1 MIGDFT
7 MKKAEIREQ
16 RIAEILANVD
26 DPGRFG
32 RAKELLRARPNSRKT
47 EVAKQGETDN
57 HVAVRY
63 GEKICYI
70 KAESKTNGGRVDKIL
85 DGTQAEKF
93 VIYSLHFVQK
103 FKATKTAPAREE
115 VRDIPDV
122 IIPMDLFRALLLEL
136 GCYKDI
142 AHGGIVDGI
151 GIQPSSKKLYLRL
164 QAYIDNYGESV
175 LFNNTKVFDSW
186 ELEGLEL

>member
-1 MIGDFT
+1 
-7 MKKAEIREQ
+7 MKKAEIRE
-16 RIAEILANVD
+16 RNIRAILENVD

-32 RAKELLRARPNSRKT
+32 RAKELMRARPNSKKT
-47 EVAKQGETDN
+47 EVARQGKTDN
-57 HVAVRY
+57 HIAIRY
-63 GEKICYI
+63 DDKIRYI
-70 KAESKTNGGRVDKIL
+70 KAESKTNGGRIDKIL
-85 DGTQAEKF
+85 DGTQEEKF
-93 VIYSLHFVQK
+93 VIYSLHFIQK
-103 FKATKTAPAREE
+103 FNATKTAPAREE
-115 VRDIPDV
+115 VRDIPDIV
-122 IIPMDLFRALLLEL
+122 IPMDLFRSLLLEL
-136 GCYKDI
+136 GCYKNI

>member
-1 MIGDFT
+1 
-7 MKKAEIREQ
+7 MKKIEIRESNIQ
-16 RIAEILANVD
+16 AILANEN

-32 RAKELLRARPNSRKT
+32 RAKELMRARPNSKKT
-47 EVAKQGETDN
+47 EVAKQGKTDN

-63 GEKICYI
+63 GEKIRYI

-85 DGTQAEKF
+85 DGTQEEKF

-103 FKATKTAPAREE
+103 FNATKTAPAREE
-115 VRDIPDV
+115 VRDIPDI
-122 IIPMDLFRALLLEL
+122 IIPTDLFRSLLLEL
-136 GCYKDI
+136 GCYKNI

-151 GIQPSSKKLYLRL
+151 GIQPSSKKLFLRL
-164 QAYIDNYGESV
+164 QAYIDNYGTSV
-175 LFNNTKVFDSW
+175 LFNNTKVFESW